1 LPGAGGDGQC
11 QSAVTAKDAEDVSPP
26 PPYYFPLDR
35 VLSFER
41 SFQRT
46 ATKGEP
52 LEPFFLSFD
61 PSFFSCS
68 RAARDSYR
76 RGAVLVYRRLGDKD
90 FKASLSY
97 LLSLQLSPALIFA
110 MTSALSSSF
119 SHSDVRIASYRLA
132 ARNKHRRSIH
142 RTRGA
147 TTVQQVS
154 PPPPPARRG
163 SGALFAFSIS
173 VLISSHL

>member
-1 LPGAGGDGQC
+1 M
-11 QSAVTAKDAEDVSPP
+11 SPP

-35 VLSFER
+35 STLLQDFNERQRRANLS
-41 SFQRT
+41 
-46 ATKGEP
+46 
-52 LEPFFLSFD
+52 FFLSFV

-68 RAARDSYR
+68 SCARFLP
-76 RGAVLVYRRLGDKD
+76 ALIFRRLRDKD

-154 PPPPPARRG
+154 PPPRRHRRRVA
-163 SGALFAFSIS
+163 SAHSR
-173 VLISSHL
+173 V